1 MNTLAFMDSTMLL
14 VALVWVMFMILGA
27 GGRK

>member
-27 GGRK
+27 GGRR